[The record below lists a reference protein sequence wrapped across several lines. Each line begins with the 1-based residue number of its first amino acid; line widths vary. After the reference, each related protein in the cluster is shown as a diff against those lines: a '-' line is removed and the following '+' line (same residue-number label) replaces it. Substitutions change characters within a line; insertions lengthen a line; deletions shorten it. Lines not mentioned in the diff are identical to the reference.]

1 MNTAQKGNL
10 SELKIAVRL
19 TELGKNVLRPFGEG
33 SRYDLLLDE
42 DGIFKRIQ
50 CKTGRLRNGSIVF
63 NTASGFSWKTGRRDY
78 KGQAELFG
86 VYCPDTGHCYL
97 VPVDS
102 VPGSSIAY
110 LRVDPT
116 VNNQSKRI
124 RFAKDFEL

>member
-1 MNTAQKGNL
+1 
-10 SELKIAVRL
+10 
-19 TELGKNVLRPFGEG
+19 
-33 SRYDLLLDE
+33 
-42 DGIFKRIQ
+42 
-50 CKTGRLRNGSIVF
+50 
-63 NTASGFSWKTGRRDY
+63 
-78 KGQAELFG
+78 
-86 VYCPDTGHCYL
+86 L